1 MSSTA
6 LPSTALSPIAV
17 PLSDPHAALRD
28 DVRLLGNLLGE
39 TLKEQVGQA
48 LFDKVEQIRHLA
60 KQTRDGDEQA
70 KVQLDQVLSQL
81 SEQELLPVAR
91 AFTQFL
97 NFANIA
103 EQYHRVRRRRAW
115 QTTDAAP
122 QAGSLQAL
130 IPRLLQ
136 ANCTPEQVWQ
146 AALALNVELVLTAHP
161 TEISRRTLIQKYD
174 DISDCLQILDQQ
186 QLTAP
191 EKKAVL
197 ARLKRQIIAAWH
209 TDEIRSHK
217 PTPVDEAKWGFTAIE
232 QTLWFTIPQFMRELD
247 SVVFQH
253 TGQHLPLTHAPVRF
267 ASWMG
272 GDRDGNPNVT
282 HQVTQQVL
290 LLSRWQAADLYWR
303 DVDALRWDLSMEDC
317 NAALRDV
324 VGAQSK
330 EPYRDILR
338 GVRDRLEHT
347 RNWLHAQ
354 IRRAEADQQHVEAEH
369 NQSHS
374 HTHHQKS
381 QQNQQQNQTVYH
393 DTQELMQ
400 PLLLCYQSLVDCNM
414 QDIANGELLDLIR
427 RVACFGIELLK
438 LDVRQE
444 SGRHR
449 EALDAITRYLKLGS
463 YLEWDETQ
471 RQQFLLQELNN
482 PRPLLPHGLH
492 IDQAHSLW
500 SDNVQEVLATFDMLA
515 QQPHQSLGAYVISM
529 AEYPSDVLAVMLL
542 QKEAEISQP
551 MRVVPLFETLKD
563 LNNAADSLQQ
573 LLAIDWY
580 KQAITHADG
589 QGRQEARQEIMIGYS
604 DSAKDA
610 GFLAANWA
618 QYRAQEQL
626 TQVAEQHGVV
636 LTLFHGRGGS
646 ISRGGAP
653 TYQAL
658 LSQPPGSVKGKI
670 RVTEQ
675 GEMIR
680 FKFGMQGIA
689 LRNLELYA
697 SATLEATL
705 LPPPAPKAEWRAL
718 MDRMTQVS
726 VATYRQTVRENPLF
740 IQYLRTVTPEL
751 ELQMLPLGSRPARR
765 KVSGGI
771 ESLRAIPWVF
781 AWTQVRL
788 MLPAW
793 LGTGRALRTA
803 LADGQ
808 RATIEDM
815 MQHWPYF
822 QTLLDMLEMVLAKA
836 DPAIASYYESHLTQ
850 DQDLIELGG
859 ELRRRLHSASQTLLD
874 VIQQPALLQHESV
887 LKRSINVRTPYIL
900 PLHLLQAELM
910 QRRRQSS
917 HRSHDSKPNENNPYD
932 HALMVTIAGIAAGLR
947 NTG

>member
-1 MSSTA
+1 MFDA
-6 LPSTALSPIAV
+6 NDIADLQNNSF
-17 PLSDPHAALRD
+17 PDHIRDPHAPLRD
-28 DVRLLGNLLGE
+28 DVRLLGNLLGD
-39 TLKEQVGQA
+39 TLKQQVGQA
-48 LFDKVEQIRHLA
+48 LFEKVEQIRHLA
-60 KQTRDGDEQA
+60 KQTRDGDAQA
-70 KVQLDQVLSQL
+70 KAQLDQVLSNL
-81 SEQELLPVAR
+81 TEQELLPVAR

-103 EQYHRVRRRRAW
+103 EQYHRVRRRRDW
-115 QTTDAAP
+115 QSRTDTPP
-122 QAGSLQAL
+122 QAGSLQEL
-130 IPRLLQ
+130 IPRLL
-136 ANCTPEQVWQ
+136 ANNCTPDQLWQ
-146 AALALNVELVLTAHP
+146 AVLNLNIELVLTAHP

-174 DISDCLQILDQQ
+174 DIAECLQILDQQ
-186 QLTAP
+186 QLTVQ
-191 EKKAVL
+191 EKQAVQD
-197 ARLKRQIIAAWH
+197 RLKRQIIAAWH

-232 QTLWFTIPQFMRELD
+232 QTLWATIPQFMRELD
-247 SVVFQH
+247 AVVFQH

-282 HQVTQQVL
+282 HQVTQEVL
-290 LLSRWQAADLYWR
+290 LLSRWQAADLYWH
-303 DVDALRWDLSMEDC
+303 DVDALRWDLSMQDC
-317 NAALRDV
+317 NAALRAV
-324 VGAQSK
+324 VGDQSQ

-338 GVRDRLEHT
+338 TVRTRLEHT
-347 RNWLHAQ
+347 RNWLQAM
-354 IRRAEADQQHVEAEH
+354 I
-369 NQSHS
+369 
-374 HTHHQKS
+374 
-381 QQNQQQNQTVYH
+381 QNTPPDGTTTTTQGKPYH
-393 DTQELMQ
+393 DTDELMQ

-414 QDIANGELLDLIR
+414 QDVANGELLDLIR

-438 LDVRQE
+438 LDIRQE

-449 EALDAITRYLKLGS
+449 EAINAITEYLKLGS
-463 YLEWDETQ
+463 YLDWDEAQ
-471 RQQFLLQELNN
+471 RQQFLLQELSN

-492 IDQAHSLW
+492 VDQSQSGW
-500 SDNVQEVLATFDMLA
+500 PDSVQEVMATFDMLA
-515 QQPHQSLGAYVISM
+515 RQPHHSLGAYVISM

-542 QKEAEISQP
+542 QKEAEISKP
-551 MRVVPLFETLKD
+551 LRVVPLFETLKD
-563 LNNAADSLQQ
+563 LNNAAHSLEQ
-573 LLAIDWY
+573 LLKIDWY
-580 KQAITHADG
+580 KQAITTTNDQAKPEAK
-589 QGRQEARQEIMIGYS
+589 QEAKQEIMIGYS

-618 QYRAQEQL
+618 QYAAQEQL
-626 TQVAEQHGVV
+626 AQVAEQHGVQ

-680 FKFGMQGIA
+680 FKFGMPGIA

-705 LPPPAPKAEWRAL
+705 LPPPAPKPQWRAL
-718 MDRMTQVS
+718 MDSMTHTS
-726 VATYRQTVRENPLF
+726 VATYRQTVRENPVF

-788 MLPAW
+788 MLTAW

-803 LADGQ
+803 LAQGKRDV
-808 RATIEDM
+808 IEDM
-815 MQHWPYF
+815 QQHWPYF
-822 QTLLDMLEMVLAKA
+822 QTLLDMQEMVLAKA
-836 DPAIASYYESHLTQ
+836 DPAIAAYYESRLTQ
-850 DQDLIELGG
+850 DPALIELGI
-859 ELRRRLHSASQTLLD
+859 ELRRRLHSATQTLLE
-874 VIQQPALLQHESV
+874 VIDQPALLQHESV

-910 QRRRQSS
+910 QRRREHDD
-917 HRSHDSKPNENNPYD
+917 HRYD